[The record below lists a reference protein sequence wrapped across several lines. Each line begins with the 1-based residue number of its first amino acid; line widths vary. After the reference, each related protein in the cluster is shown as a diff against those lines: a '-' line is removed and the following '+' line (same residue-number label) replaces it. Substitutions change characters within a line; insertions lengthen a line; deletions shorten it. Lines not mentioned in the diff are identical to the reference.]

1 MDLSTNKQLS
11 FGMDFIL
18 SHDCNTQDTKPD
30 LSDDRLSVRSF
41 SDDSFRSSQT
51 SPSPSPDLFR
61 SGSVTPNS
69 DRSNSVSPPV
79 FAPSSSIPMVIPP
92 IFPQMSQL
100 LLLKQLQQTQA
111 PHPSYQYPSILPNN
125 QPPSPPQQQYPQ
137 FPLRCTLRKHK
148 ADRKPRTPFTNEQLN
163 KLEQKFNDKSYLSI
177 AERADFAA
185 ELQLTE
191 TQIKIWFQNRR
202 AKSKRI
208 AEAEVYQTSLQDPV
222 SRQNL
227 SLIPPSLVPGV
238 LAGRGMPFPL

>member
-92 IFPQMSQL
+92 IFPQMITFMDRQVHQL
-100 LLLKQLQQTQA
+100 
-111 PHPSYQYPSILPNN
+111 YPYFWQRIYEFGFRIQNV
-125 QPPSPPQQQYPQ
+125 
-137 FPLRCTLRKHK
+137 RC
-148 ADRKPRTPFTNEQLN
+148 
-163 KLEQKFNDKSYLSI
+163 
-177 AERADFAA
+177 
-185 ELQLTE
+185 
-191 TQIKIWFQNRR
+191 
-202 AKSKRI
+202 
-208 AEAEVYQTSLQDPV
+208 
-222 SRQNL
+222 
-227 SLIPPSLVPGV
+227 
-238 LAGRGMPFPL
+238 